1 MLVPVY
7 GIIGLAIF
15 ADDPG
20 PIFFLQKRVGK
31 DNHYFELHKFRSMKI
46 SAPPHGPLTHWLRD
60 PEQYKSRK
68 DLAEDTAEAVVN
80 HDASICKC
88 SQIDCNAVV
97 AAGAIV
103 SEKTKIQSCTVW
115 NTI

>member
-31 DNHYFELHKFRSMKI
+31 DNYYFELHIFRSMKI
-46 SAPPHGPLTHWLRD
+46 STPMVRQLI
-60 PEQYKSRK
+60 S
-68 DLAEDTAEAVVN
+68 
-80 HDASICKC
+80 
-88 SQIDCNAVV
+88 
-97 AAGAIV
+97 
-103 SEKTKIQSCTVW
+103 
-115 NTI
+115 

>member
-46 SAPPHGPLTHWLRD
+46 SAPPWSANSLVKR
-60 PEQYKSRK
+60 S
-68 DLAEDTAEAVVN
+68 
-80 HDASICKC
+80 
-88 SQIDCNAVV
+88 
-97 AAGAIV
+97 GAIQ
-103 SEKTKIQSCTVW
+103 E
-115 NTI
+115 